1 MRSGANQHVSAV
13 RLAGL
18 IGLLLLGA
26 AAWAKAEGTPQAKP
40 SDAGLAKNLSMAE
53 SQHEIVMILLKKK
66 QFTQAAVEADK
77 IFQMDWPP
85 DQEPRLLQ
93 ELLGLSGQFL
103 KYEQPALAL
112 QLLEKNGPSFKA
124 LKSQVALWK
133 ERGYLLK
140 SMGQDDKALDCF
152 RKAQELEKKAP
163 D

>member
-1 MRSGANQHVSAV
+1 MRSGAKQHVGAI

-18 IGLLLLGA
+18 IGLIFLGA
-26 AAWAKAEGTPQAKP
+26 EAGAGTEGMPQAKP
-40 SDAGLAKNLSMAE
+40 PDAGLAKNLSMAE

-66 QFTQAAVEADK
+66 EFAKAAAEADK

-85 DQEPRLLQ
+85 NEEPRLLQ

-124 LKSQVALWK
+124 LKSQVAVWK
-133 ERGYLLK
+133 ERGYLMK
-140 SMGQDDKALDCF
+140 SMGQDDKALECF

>member
-1 MRSGANQHVSAV
+1 MRSGAKQHARAV

-18 IGLLLLGA
+18 MGLLLFGVA
-26 AAWAKAEGTPQAKP
+26 ARAEAKRTPQAKP

-66 QFTQAAVEADK
+66 EFTQAAAEADK

-85 DQEPRLLQ
+85 KEEPRLLQ
-93 ELLGLSGQFL
+93 ELIGLSGQFL

-124 LKSQVALWK
+124 LRSQVAVWK

-140 SMGQDDKALDCF
+140 SMGQDDRALECF

>member
-1 MRSGANQHVSAV
+1 MNATEFHQRPALVLAAILLTSGLQMSPP
-13 RLAGL
+13 
-18 IGLLLLGA
+18 A
-26 AAWAKAEGTPQAKP
+26 AAVQRVESG
-40 SDAGLAKNLSMAE
+40 DAGLSKIKSQAE

-103 KYEQPALAL
+103 KYAQPALAL